1 MGAEEHR
8 AKNGDHSKYKTIC
21 ESEAKRWGVSPEI
34 HPDDFIFHFLFNN
47 PSFQS
52 KEKAI
57 EYYFSD
63 GFSSAEKLQNILKD
77 ICGFDGGGEINLLEF
92 ASGYGCVTRHIKNV
106 MPFSVTIACDI
117 HPQAVQFIEE
127 SLGTEAVLSASRPED
142 LFPYQEFDVVFALSF
157 FSHMPKNTFS
167 RWLRKLASFVK
178 SGGYFIFT
186 THGLESRKYFPDCQ
200 FDKDGFYFQQSTEQK
215 DIDIKE
221 YGLTCTLPKY
231 VLARIFDDPNFVLK
245 YFHEGYWWKH
255 QDVFIIKRL

>member
-1 MGAEEHR
+1 MFLD
-8 AKNGDHSKYKTIC
+8 NYKGVC
-21 ESEAKRWGVSPEI
+21 ENASQRWKVTAEI

-63 GFSSAEKLQNILKD
+63 GFNSANKLYSILQD
-77 ICGFDGGGEINLLEF
+77 ICGFNGEKEINVLEF

-106 MPFSVTIACDI
+106 IPFSVITACDI
-117 HPQAVQFIEE
+117 HPQAVQFIKE

-142 LFPYQEFDVVFALSF
+142 LSIYQEFDVVFALSF
-157 FSHMPKNTFS
+157 FSHLPSKTFS
-167 RWLRKLASFVK
+167 RWLRKLVSFVK

-186 THGLESRKYFPDCQ
+186 THGLESRKFIPECQ
-200 FDKDGFYFQQSTEQK
+200 FDKDGFYFQSSSEQK
-215 DIDIKE
+215 DLDPKE
-221 YGLTCTLPKY
+221 YGLSCTLPKY
-231 VLARIFDDPNFVLK
+231 VLARIFEDPKGVLK

-255 QDVFIIKRL
+255 QDVFIIERL